1 MTLADAVPSESFL
14 EYAFLRWV
22 LAPAAAPDVAA
33 RVRAQEPVLVNGHS
47 YRLDYQL
54 RGDKVTVALELDGF
68 AAHSGRSAFTYDR
81 LRQNDIAATGPLIV
95 RFSYD
100 AIRTDTAR
108 CIAQLQAV
116 MARDPALARLVIS
129 NPSVERP
136 EMDPDPMTALSPS
149 PRVMVT
155 AAADGYFP
163 ACAMRSTCERCA
175 NARNRHSRRLRTTT
189 ARAAGRPH
197 A

>member
-14 EYAFLRWV
+14 SMRFLRWV

-81 LRQNDIAATGPLIV
+81 LRQNDIAATGRPSSGSPMTRSAPTQLAASRSCRPSWPATRLLPASSSATPLW
-95 RFSYD
+95 SGLKW
-100 AIRTDTAR
+100 IRTR
-108 CIAQLQAV
+108 
-116 MARDPALARLVIS
+116 
-129 NPSVERP
+129 
-136 EMDPDPMTALSPS
+136 
-149 PRVMVT
+149 
-155 AAADGYFP
+155 
-163 ACAMRSTCERCA
+163 
-175 NARNRHSRRLRTTT
+175 
-189 ARAAGRPH
+189 
-197 A
+197 